1 MPLVFRTGAMIVRVL
16 GVLFRLL
23 FEALASLRGP
33 RLAAVAG
40 LAALAVLLVA
50 TFRRT
55 RR

>member
-1 MPLVFRTGAMIVRVL
+1 MRVL
-16 GVLFRLL
+16 AVLFRLL

-40 LAALAVLLVA
+40 LTALVVLLFA